1 MINDLLDMQVFV
13 QCQSLSSH
21 VSLSHP
27 MCMSKVTAANQVSLK
42 SAVESPS
49 KVQYSGKSLTKTVKS
64 FSKVSLRYPRVC
76 QVIHKCVSIKVNLSW
91 FPRKKQPSNSKA
103 FNNWKLMKVLSCA
116 LPYAAP
122 LQICKWT
129 CFPRVHLNHLTL
141 SCTLIRKHYD
151 TPLPP
156 KK

>member
-91 FPRKKQPSNSKA
+91 FPRKKNSHRTQR
-103 FNNWKLMKVLSCA
+103 LS
-116 LPYAAP
+116 
-122 LQICKWT
+122 T
-129 CFPRVHLNHLTL
+129 TG
-141 SCTLIRKHYD
+141 S
-151 TPLPP
+151 
-156 KK
+156 